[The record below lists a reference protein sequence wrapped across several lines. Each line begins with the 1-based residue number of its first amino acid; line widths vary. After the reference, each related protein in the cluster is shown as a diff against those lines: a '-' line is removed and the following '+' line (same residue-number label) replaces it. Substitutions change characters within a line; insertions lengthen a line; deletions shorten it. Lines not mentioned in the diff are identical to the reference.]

1 MTRLITPITA
11 PDDLLPQIEAI
22 LLKCGPRK
30 GRLLTHPEQSQHDGD
45 RVFRYLSNGSGLRL
59 LPYLG
64 DPMKAII
71 GKFADDPLWDDFLEA
86 MQENRE
92 RESQGYAD

>member
-1 MTRLITPITA
+1 MTRVISPITA
-11 PDDLLPQIEAI
+11 PDDLLPQLERIQMRRGFRAVQLLPYSEPNQQDTDQI
-22 LLKCGPRK
+22 LRIVTNGAGP
-30 GRLLTHPEQSQHDGD
+30 
-45 RVFRYLSNGSGLRL
+45 RL

>member
-1 MTRLITPITA
+1 MTRLISPVIA
-11 PDDLLPQIEAI
+11 PEDLLPQLELIQM
-22 LLKCGPRK
+22 KRGPRAVQ
-30 GRLLTHPEQSQHDGD
+30 LLSHPEPKQHDTD
-45 RVFRYLSNGSGLRL
+45 QVLRVVTNGAGPRL

-64 DPMKAII
+64 DPMKAIL

>member
-1 MTRLITPITA
+1 MTRLISPITA
-11 PDDLLPQIEAI
+11 PEELLPQLELIQMRR
-22 LLKCGPRK
+22 GPRDVQ
-30 GRLLTHPEQSQHDGD
+30 LLSHAEPNQHDTD
-45 RVFRYLSNGSGLRL
+45 QVLRVVANGTGHRL

-86 MQENRE
+86 MRENRE